1 MLITLTRELAR
12 AASMDAGNANMR
24 KHGWSTWNQ
33 DDADVATD
41 KLVALMQVVEP
52 ENPTWWEVLPC

>member
-1 MLITLTRELAR
+1 MPIALTPELAR
-12 AASMDAGNANMR
+12 AASMDAGDSNMR
-24 KHGWSTWNQ
+24 KHGRSTWNQ

-41 KLVALMQVVEP
+41 KLVALMQVIEP